1 FKNLVFWGSD
11 VRENPIGAHERGVD
25 EVARM
30 KKVGKYA
37 VGRTIGQGTF
47 AKVKS
52 AVNTETGESVAMK
65 MLAKNTILEHKMV
78 HQVLHYLQLY
88 FYPIIVLSSFR
99 SSSLAM
105 THYIKREISIMKIV
119 RHPNIVRLHEVHLRK
134 LSENESRWYFQQ
146 LIDAVDYCHS
156 KGVYHRDLKTDTR
169 TVCYRPVP
177 SIGAISVPLPPDWCY
192 FHSVTARNRSVTA
205 DFDRCRSLS
214 GGISRGRRKKREK
227 KRENLEIQC
236 RSPSV
241 NPIRRLWGEEAS
253 ARLLGENKLRRLR
266 EEENDVSSLYE
277 GRRNEGARP

>member
-1 FKNLVFWGSD
+1 
-11 VRENPIGAHERGVD
+11 
-25 EVARM
+25 M

-105 THYIKREISIMKIV
+105 THY
-119 RHPNIVRLHEVHLRK
+119 VHLRK

-156 KGVYHRDLKTDTR
+156 KGVYHRDLKVCNTDWYCPYR
-169 TVCYRPVP
+169 TGPPVDRYTDCL
-177 SIGAISVPLPPDWCY
+177 LPAVTIDWCY
-192 FHSVTARNRSVTA
+192 FRSVIA
-205 DFDRCRSLS
+205 RLVPVDFDRCHSLS

-241 NPIRRLWGEEAS
+241 NPIRRSWGEEAS

-266 EEENDVSSLYE
+266 EEENDVSSLYA
-277 GRRNEGARP
+277 GRRNEGVRPR